1 MKRENESQRGVSRR
15 EMLMRGG
22 SAVAAAG
29 IGPSIAAAAQN
40 PSPTGGN
47 GRSPNILFIM
57 GDDVGIWNISAYHRG
72 MMGGSTP
79 NIDRI
84 AKEGLLF
91 VDHCGQTSCTAGR
104 AAFILGQ
111 YPIRS
116 G

>member
-47 GRSPNILFIM
+47 GRSPT
-57 GDDVGIWNISAYHRG
+57 R
-72 MMGGSTP
+72 
-79 NIDRI
+79 
-84 AKEGLLF
+84 AK
-91 VDHCGQTSCTAGR
+91 HGR
-104 AAFILGQ
+104 ASRRGGGHLDQ
-111 YPIRS
+111 RS
-116 G
+116 DDRQSRSEERRVGKEC